1 MRFRVFS
8 LILIV
13 ASLLVNHVN
22 AQDVAIKRS
31 SVIENYKG
39 KPYYIHFVKQGETLS
54 GISKVYNVTIDE
66 LNADNPALDKGLKA
80 DMVLKIPQKA

>member
-54 GISKVYNVTIDE
+54 GI
-66 LNADNPALDKGLKA
+66 
-80 DMVLKIPQKA
+80 